1 MTDEQLDQLM
11 RRVEAGDEDAQALID
26 DWIDQ
31 ALGTAVPA
39 LETGARGGT
48 RTRTLFRAADFKSR
62 ENASASLRYAPGC
75 FQ

>member
-11 RRVEAGDEDAQALID
+11 RRVEAGDEEAQALID
-26 DWIDQ
+26 DWIEQ

-48 RTRTLFRAADFKSR
+48 RTRTLFQAADFKSATSTGFVTR
-62 ENASASLRYAPGC
+62 AGC
-75 FQ
+75 PA